1 MIKWF
6 NEMLSICIEYLSV
19 SFQNC
24 SLEFF
29 QTYRSTRMVGRSWYN
44 TITILSLT
52 YFRFFTL
59 LSLEINWSVK
69 KCASILNKLIYGK
82 VKKLNS
88 INILYFKFYEKFKG
102 KKIKEKWLTEE
113 MPKIMAPSSQTSTMW

>member
-6 NEMLSICIEYLSV
+6 TEMLSICIEYLSV

-29 QTYRSTRMVGRSWYN
+29 QTYRSTRTVGRSWYI

-59 LSLEINWSVK
+59 LSFEINWSVK

-113 MPKIMAPSSQTSTMW
+113 MPKIMAPSSQTSIMW